1 MSVEPAYF
9 SRIEISYDSDL
20 TPAERELRSREP
32 DRTDASAGITDWM
45 PAELLEAWL
54 ILSRDLDEA
63 TAIRPAL
70 NSTLVTQDG
79 DLAAAMTW
87 WPDGSGAGIHV
98 VRADPLPERVEQLSD
113 QFAVHEMEALWAAG
127 RSPVWPPC
135 PLHPD
140 SHPLQAALVDG
151 AAVWQCG
158 NQVIAEIGSLEPE
171 HGRPRRP

>member
-1 MSVEPAYF
+1 MEPAF
-9 SRIEISYDSDL
+9 ISIVEIVYDSDL
-20 TPAERELRSREP
+20 TAAERELLPREP
-32 DRTDASAGITDWM
+32 DRTDASATIADWM
-45 PAELLEAWL
+45 PTELLEAWL

-63 TAIRPAL
+63 SAIRPAL
-70 NSTLVTQDG
+70 NTTLATRND

-98 VRADPLPERVEQLSD
+98 SRTDPLPERVAQLGD
-113 QFAVHEMEALWAAG
+113 QFIVHQVEALWAAG

-140 SHPLQAALVDG
+140 SHPLRATLMNG

-158 NQVIAEIGSLEPE
+158 DALVAEIGSLRQRDE
-171 HGRPRRP
+171 G